1 MLAIITQT
9 DSVKNINNL
18 IESIYKNWIVLPD
31 IFVSNFT
38 SEIISSNV
46 IKIYELKY
54 SNVVPLSAARNR
66 LIRHFKLENNKYYS
80 HFLYLDDDCWFEDK
94 FDSNKLKSS
103 NNYIGIA
110 RSPCGRLLHSLNLNE
125 FNCAISIN
133 LIVSS
138 NFITYFD
145 ESLGLGSSIAAGE
158 DWDYFLKL
166 SKLHEFVLT
175 TDFVVVHESFRKKI
189 LNFTYAQLSKKAKSE
204 ALALKHIASK
214 YPISTTRFI
223 VRAIFKSL
231 FPFGGFRF
239 MFKNL
244 CFLYYYAR

>member
-18 IESIYKNWIVLPD
+18 IKSIYKYWIILPD

-38 SEIISSNV
+38 PDTISSNV

-54 SNVVPLSAARNR
+54 SSIVPLSAARNR
-66 LIRHFKLENNKYYS
+66 LIRHFRLENTKIYS

-94 FDSNKLKSS
+94 FDSNVLESC

-138 NFITYFD
+138 NCITYFD
-145 ESLGLGSSIAAGE
+145 ESLGLGSPIAAGE

-166 SKLHEFVLT
+166 SVLHEFVLT

-189 LNFTYAQLSKKAKSE
+189 LNFTYPQLSKKAKSE
-204 ALALKHIASK
+204 ALALKYIGTK

-223 VRAIFKSL
+223 VRVFLKTL
-231 FPFGGFRF
+231 FPFWGVRF